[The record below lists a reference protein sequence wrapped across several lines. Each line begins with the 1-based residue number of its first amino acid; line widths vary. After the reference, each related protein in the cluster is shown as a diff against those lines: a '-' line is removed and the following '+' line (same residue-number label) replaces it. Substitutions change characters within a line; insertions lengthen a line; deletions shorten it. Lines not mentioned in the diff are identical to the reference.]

1 MQTLYA
7 SVQGNARA
15 RKWEWE
21 GEEWAERVWGDFWD
35 STGDVNEEST

>member
-7 SVQGNARA
+7 SVHASA
-15 RKWEWE
+15 RKWEWAGGGLVGE
-21 GEEWAERVWGDFWD
+21 GVRDFTD

>member
-1 MQTLYA
+1 VQTLYA

-15 RKWEWE
+15 GKWEW
-21 GEEWAERVWGDFWD
+21 GWGGGVGDFWD